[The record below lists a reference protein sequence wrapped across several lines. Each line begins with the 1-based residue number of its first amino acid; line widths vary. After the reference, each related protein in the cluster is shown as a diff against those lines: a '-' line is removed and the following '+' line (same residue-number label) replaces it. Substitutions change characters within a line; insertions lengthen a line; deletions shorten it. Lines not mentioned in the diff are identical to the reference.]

1 MIGPRAENGTAAILS
16 VLLGL
21 FCFRVAAQLIQALAP
36 VSLLSS
42 FEAWHSGALPYPLL
56 VATQLVIITMY
67 AWIAWGIQAGRTQPD
82 RRLGRWLLGFGGV
95 YFAFMLV
102 RLALGATVAQQT
114 WFDAP
119 IPSVFH
125 LVLAGFLLVAGNFHF
140 ASPLPGPAG
149 SPGQSADQSAST
161 VRPKEP

>member
-1 MIGPRAENGTAAILS
+1 MIGPRVDNGTAAILWI
-16 VLLGL
+16 LLGL

-36 VSLLSS
+36 VSLLPA

-56 VATQLVIITMY
+56 VATQLVIITVY
-67 AWIAWGIQAGRTQPD
+67 AWTAWGIQVGRTRPD
-82 RRLGRWLLGFGGV
+82 RRLGRWLLGLGGV

-125 LVLAGFLLVAGNFHF
+125 LVLAGFLLVAANFHF
-140 ASPLPGPAG
+140 ASPLPAPAP
-149 SPGQSADQSAST
+149 SPGQSAG
-161 VRPKEP
+161 